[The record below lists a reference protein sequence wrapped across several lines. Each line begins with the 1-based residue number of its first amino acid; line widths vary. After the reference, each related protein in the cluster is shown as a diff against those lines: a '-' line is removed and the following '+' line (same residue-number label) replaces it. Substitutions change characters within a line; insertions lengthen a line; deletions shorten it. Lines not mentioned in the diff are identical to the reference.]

1 MKKLTALFLALV
13 MALGCVCGGAA
24 FADEAAA
31 SPAPAAPAPAETPAV
46 QIPEG
51 ADEQIQLIFSQ
62 FGSLRQDDTDSRW
75 SYAVTDLDHDGRLE
89 FLAAAI
95 QGEGRFTTA
104 RAWRVKADR
113 TGIEELTVKVPQG
126 GSFPDI
132 IIDAADTFHDADTGY
147 WYYMFN
153 DQVTVSTKEVY
164 ANKSAIAL
172 VDTELQ
178 YFTYAYQHNEW
189 INERMVTTFT
199 DRQNNIITPEEY
211 NSVGS
216 AVFGRMDRSST
227 CFDWFL
233 AADAANAGR
242 FADSYAVFLGLKQPP
257 KPEATDAKTP
267 KPDSYSTFLLITKNP
282 TDEYHSEG
290 ESALFVANAE
300 NWSTATWTFV
310 DPSGNECS
318 WQSFNNRFPNSSVTG
333 GDSPS
338 VSVSNT
344 QVGMSRW
351 GAYCTFYGN
360 GQTARSTTAYFNI
373 SARQPAYGQM
383 GGVVTEALMS
393 TVTIALDNG
402 SSVQL
407 SRDIC
412 SVSGGSLQ
420 TGCYATV
427 YYRDYP
433 SRSNIY
439 ACNIQGSSGPSY
451 GQMGGY
457 VSDYLMSTV
466 TIVLDNGDT
475 VQLLKDICQ
484 IDGSLAYGCAAT
496 VYYRDYPSRDNI
508 YSCYI
513 QGSYNPPDPGYGQ
526 MGATFVGA
534 TMNGS
539 GFNLDNGSYVTVS
552 FSLISS
558 YGNVTYGDSATVY
571 YSGGYPSSDTIY
583 HVDVYGTAGDQT
595 DSDDFIIDRPVLYDP
610 WVSVPYD
617 DWDIPY
623 DGGWAGSNYDDGG
636 GWAGSNYD
644 DDGGWAG
651 SNYYDD
657 SEPEELLILDF

>member
-31 SPAPAAPAPAETPAV
+31 SPAPAFPVPSDTPSV

-51 ADEQIQLIFSQ
+51 ADEQIHLIFSR
-62 FGSLRQDDTDSRW
+62 FDSLKQPDDTSRW
-75 SYAVTDLDHDGRLE
+75 SYTVTDLDHDGRLE
-89 FLAAAI
+89 FLAASI
-95 QGEGRFTTA
+95 QGDGRYTTA
-104 RAWRVKADR
+104 RAWRVKADK
-113 TGIEELTVKVPQG
+113 TGLEELTVKVPQG
-126 GSFPDI
+126 ASFPDI
-132 IIDAADTFHDADTGY
+132 ITDAADTFHDKDTGY

-178 YFTYAYQHNEW
+178 YYTYAYQHNEW

-199 DRQNNIITPEEY
+199 DRSGQIITPEDY

-216 AVFGRMDRSST
+216 AIFGHMDRSST

-242 FADSYAVFLGLKQPP
+242 FADSYAVFIGLKQPP
-257 KPEATDAKTP
+257 KPEATDVKTP
-267 KPDSYSTFLLITKNP
+267 KPDTYSTFLLITKDP
-282 TDEYHSEG
+282 TDEYHTEG
-290 ESALFVANAE
+290 ETAWFVANAE

-310 DPSGNECS
+310 DPYGNECS
-318 WQSFNNRFPNSSVTG
+318 WQSFNNRFPNSSISG

-344 QVGMSRW
+344 QVSMSGW

-360 GQTARSTTAYFNI
+360 GQTARTTTAYFNI
-373 SARQPAYGQM
+373 SPRQPAYGQM
-383 GGVVTEALMS
+383 DGVVTDAMMS

-402 SSVQL
+402 DTVQL
-407 SRDIC
+407 LKDIC
-412 SVSGGSLQ
+412 NVTGGSLQ
-420 TGCYATV
+420 TGCAATV

-433 SRSNIY
+433 SRDNIY
-439 ACNIQGSSGPSY
+439 ACSIQGSSGPDY
-451 GQMGGY
+451 GQMDGY

-466 TIVLDNGDT
+466 TIALDNGDT

-484 IDGSLAYGCAAT
+484 IDGNLDYGCAAT
-496 VYYRDYPSRDNI
+496 VYYRDYPSSDNI

-513 QGSYNPPDPGYGQ
+513 QGSYDPPDPGYGQ
-526 MGATFVGA
+526 IGATFVGA
-534 TMNGS
+534 TMSGS
-539 GFNLDNGSYVTVS
+539 GFNLDDGSYVTVP

-571 YSGGYPSSDTIY
+571 YSGGYPSADTIY
-583 HVDVYGTAGDQT
+583 HVDVYGTAGDQDDPDEPDDPDGPWIDPVLPP
-595 DSDDFIIDRPVLYDP
+595 DSDNP
-610 WVSVPYD
+610 WVGPLISPD
-617 DWDIPY
+617 F
-623 DGGWAGSNYDDGG
+623 DGGWAGMNNQDIG
-636 GWAGSNYD
+636 
-644 DDGGWAG
+644 
-651 SNYYDD
+651 
-657 SEPEELLILDF
+657 

>member
-31 SPAPAAPAPAETPAV
+31 SPAPAETPAV

-290 ESALFVANAE
+290 ESALFVASAE

-433 SRSNIY
+433 SR
-439 ACNIQGSSGPSY
+439 
-451 GQMGGY
+451 
-457 VSDYLMSTV
+457 
-466 TIVLDNGDT
+466 
-475 VQLLKDICQ
+475 
-484 IDGSLAYGCAAT
+484 
-496 VYYRDYPSRDNI
+496 DNI

-617 DWDIPY
+617 DWDIPF

-636 GWAGSNYD
+636 GWAGSNYY